1 MVQKMVIEWFAKIKS
16 IISHQRSAVEELCAG
31 HKDVKGHFRA
41 HIIRFYWFDRYCRNS
56 SDNNNKQ

>member
-31 HKDVKGHFRA
+31 HKDVKGHFSA
-41 HIIRFYWFDRYCRNS
+41 HIIRFCLFDRYCRNS
-56 SDNNNKQ
+56 SDNNKQ